1 MASRV
6 GAMTELFSNLL
17 IGFQNALTVANL
29 GYCFLG
35 VLIGTLVGVLPGL
48 GPVATL
54 ALLLPLTY
62 ALDPTAAVIML
73 AGIYYGSQYG
83 GSTTAILMNIPGEAA
98 SLVTCIDGHQLARRG
113 RAGSALG
120 VAAIASF
127 LAGTVAT
134 LLIALASPILSEVAL
149 YFGAAEYFSLMV
161 LGLVGAVAL
170 SNGDILKA
178 IAMVITGLLLGLI
191 GTDINTGELRFT
203 LDTLTLQ
210 DGIDFAVIS
219 MGFYGVA
226 EILKNLQAMVAAGS
240 PSTLKVASPWP
251 RKKDITES
259 LPAMTRGT
267 LLGSLMGLLPGGG
280 AMLSSFA
287 AYTIE
292 KRIKKAGE
300 TPVGEGN
307 IRAVAAPEAA
317 NNAGAQTSFIPML
330 TLGIPSNAVMALLM
344 GALIIQN
351 ITPGPQVIHT
361 NPDLFWGLIVSM
373 WIGNLFLVIL
383 NLPLAGLWV
392 QILKIPYRFLFPAI
406 MAICAIGVYSI
417 NYNTYDIVLMAA
429 FALLGYIF
437 YQLRCE
443 PAPLILGFVLG
454 PMMEENLRRAML
466 LSRGDASVFF
476 TSPISAVLLL
486 TAVALL
492 AATLIPKW
500 RQTREEAF
508 AED

>member
-1 MASRV
+1 
-6 GAMTELFSNLL
+6 MTELINHLL
-17 IGFQNALTVANL
+17 IGFQSALTIANI

-98 SLVTCIDGHQLARRG
+98 SLVTCIDGHQLARKG

-120 VAAIASF
+120 VAALASF
-127 LAGTVAT
+127 AAGCVAT
-134 LLIALASPILSEVAL
+134 LLIAMASPVLSEVAL

-178 IAMVITGLLLGLI
+178 IAMVITGLLLGLV

-203 LDTLTLQ
+203 LDALTLQ

-226 EILKNLQAMVAAGS
+226 EIVKNLQVM
-240 PSTLKVASPWP
+240 VASPSYRTTPISSPWP
-251 RKKDITES
+251 DKKDLTES
-259 LPAMTRGT
+259 AGAMARGT
-267 LLGSLMGLLPGGG
+267 VLGSLLGLLPGGG

-287 AYTIE
+287 AYTVE
-292 KRIKKAGE
+292 KRIKKDNE
-300 TPVGEGN
+300 PKVGEGN
-307 IRAVAAPEAA
+307 IRAVAGPEAA

-351 ITPGPQVIHT
+351 ITPGPQVMHT
-361 NPDLFWGLIVSM
+361 NPELFWGLIVSM
-373 WIGNLFLVIL
+373 WIGNLFLVVL

-392 QILKIPYRFLFPAI
+392 QMLKIPYRLLFPAI
-406 MAICAIGVYSI
+406 IAVCAIGVYSI
-417 NYNTYDIVLMAA
+417 NYNVYDIVLMSA
-429 FALLGYIF
+429 FAILGYVF

-466 LSRGDASVFF
+466 LSRGDPSVFL
-476 TSPISAVLLL
+476 TSPISAVLL
-486 TAVALL
+486 AVACVLL
-492 AATLIPKW
+492 MVTVLPKW
-500 RQTREEAF
+500 QKTREAVF
-508 AED
+508 NED

>member
-1 MASRV
+1 MDA
-6 GAMTELFSNLL
+6 LLSNLL
-17 IGFQNALTVANL
+17 VGFQSALTVANV
-29 GYCFLG
+29 GYCFVG
-35 VLIGTLVGVLPGL
+35 ILIGTLVGVLPGL

-98 SLVTCIDGHQLARRG
+98 SLVTCIDGNKLARRG
-113 RAGSALG
+113 HAGSALG
-120 VAAIASF
+120 VAAVASF
-127 LAGTVAT
+127 IAGTVAT
-134 LLIALASPILSEVAL
+134 LLIAMASPVLSEVAL
-149 YFGAAEYFSLMV
+149 YFGATEYFSLLV

-170 SNGDILKA
+170 SNGDVLKA
-178 IAMVITGLLLGLI
+178 IAMVITGLLLGLV

-203 LDTLTLQ
+203 LNTLTLQ

-226 EILKNLQAMVAAGS
+226 EVLKNLQAMVAAGNNN
-240 PSTLKVASPWP
+240 TIAVKSPWP
-251 RKKDITES
+251 TFKDISQSTGAIS
-259 LPAMTRGT
+259 RGT
-267 LLGSLMGLLPGGG
+267 LLGSLLGLLPGGG

-287 AYTIE
+287 AYTVE
-292 KRIKKAGE
+292 KRIKKE
-300 TPVGEGN
+300 NEVPVGEGN
-307 IRAVAAPEAA
+307 IRAVAGPEAA

-330 TLGIPSNAVMALLM
+330 TLGVPSNAVMALLM

-351 ITPGPQVIHT
+351 ITPGPQVMHT
-361 NPDLFWGLIVSM
+361 NPELFWGLIVSM

-392 QILKIPYRFLFPAI
+392 QILRIPYRLLYPAI
-406 MAICAIGVYSI
+406 MAICAVGVYSI

-466 LSRGDASVFF
+466 LSRGDATVFF
-476 TSPISAVLLL
+476 TSPISAVLLAAAAL
-486 TAVALL
+486 LL

-500 RQTREEAF
+500 QKTREQAF
-508 AED
+508 SED

>member
-1 MASRV
+1 
-6 GAMTELFSNLL
+6 MTDLFANLAL
-17 IGFQNALTVANL
+17 GFQNALTIANI
-29 GYCFLG
+29 GYCFVG

-98 SLVTCIDGHQLARRG
+98 SLVTCIDGYKLARKG

-120 VAAIASF
+120 IAAVASF
-127 LAGTVAT
+127 IAGTVAT
-134 LLIALASPILSEVAL
+134 LLIALASPVLSEVAL
-149 YFGAAEYFSLMV
+149 YFGATEYFSLMV

-178 IAMVITGLLLGLI
+178 IAMVIVGLLLGLV

-210 DGIDFAVIS
+210 DGIHFAVIS

-226 EILKNLQAMVAAGS
+226 EILKNLQAIVGS
-240 PSTLKVASPWP
+240 SSYSTIAVKSPWP
-251 RKKDITES
+251 EKKDFTQSQGAI
-259 LPAMTRGT
+259 ARGT

-287 AYTIE
+287 SYTLE
-292 KRIKKAGE
+292 KRIKTENE

-307 IRAVAAPEAA
+307 IRAVAGPEAA

-373 WIGNLFLVIL
+373 WIGNLFLVVL

-392 QILKIPYRFLFPAI
+392 QILKVPYRFLFPAI
-406 MAICAIGVYSI
+406 LAICAVGVYSI
-417 NYNTYDIVLMAA
+417 NYNIYDIVLMAA

-466 LSRGDASVFF
+466 LSRGDATVFL
-476 TSPISAVLLL
+476 TSPISAVLLVL
-486 TAVALL
+486 AFTLL
-492 AATLIPKW
+492 AVTLLPKW
-500 RQTREEAF
+500 QKTRQEAF
-508 AED
+508 TED

>member
-1 MASRV
+1 MDALL
-6 GAMTELFSNLL
+6 TNLFV
-17 IGFQNALTVANL
+17 GFQSALTVANI
-29 GYCFLG
+29 GYCFVG

-62 ALDPTAAVIML
+62 ALNPTAAVIML

-98 SLVTCIDGHQLARRG
+98 SLVTCIDGNKLARRG
-113 RAGSALG
+113 HAASALG

-127 LAGTVAT
+127 IAGTVAT
-134 LLIALASPILSEVAL
+134 LLIAIASPVLSEVAL
-149 YFGAAEYFSLMV
+149 YFGAAEYFSLLV

-170 SNGDILKA
+170 SNGDVLKA
-178 IAMVITGLLLGLI
+178 IAMVITGLLLGLV

-226 EILKNLQAMVAAGS
+226 EVLKNLQAMVATGHQ
-240 PSTLKVASPWP
+240 STIAVKSPWP
-251 RKKDITES
+251 TFKDISQSTGAIS
-259 LPAMTRGT
+259 RGT
-267 LLGSLMGLLPGGG
+267 LLGSLLGLLPGGG

-287 AYTIE
+287 AYTVE
-292 KRIKKAGE
+292 KRIRKEGE
-300 TPVGEGN
+300 VPVGEGN
-307 IRAVAAPEAA
+307 IRAVAGPEAA

-330 TLGIPSNAVMALLM
+330 TLGVPSNAVMALLM

-351 ITPGPQVIHT
+351 ITPGPQVMHT
-361 NPDLFWGLIVSM
+361 NPELFWGLIVSM

-392 QILKIPYRFLFPAI
+392 QILRIPYRLLYPAI
-406 MAICAIGVYSI
+406 MAICAVGVYSI

-429 FALLGYIF
+429 FALLGYVF

-476 TSPISAVLLL
+476 TSPISALLL
-486 TAVALL
+486 AAAALL
-492 AATLIPKW
+492 LGATLIPKW
-500 RQTREEAF
+500 QKTRQEAF
-508 AED
+508 SED

>member
-1 MASRV
+1 MDA
-6 GAMTELFSNLL
+6 LLSNLL
-17 IGFQNALTVANL
+17 VGFQSALTVANV
-29 GYCFLG
+29 GYCFVG

-98 SLVTCIDGHQLARRG
+98 SLVTCIDGNKLSRRG
-113 RAGSALG
+113 HAGSALG
-120 VAAIASF
+120 VAAVASF
-127 LAGTVAT
+127 IAGTVAT
-134 LLIALASPILSEVAL
+134 LLIAMASPVLSEVAL
-149 YFGAAEYFSLMV
+149 YFGATEYFSLLV

-170 SNGDILKA
+170 SNGDVLKA
-178 IAMVITGLLLGLI
+178 IAMVITGLLLGLV

-203 LDTLTLQ
+203 LNTLTLQ

-226 EILKNLQAMVAAGS
+226 EVLKNLQAMVAAGNNN
-240 PSTLKVASPWP
+240 TIAVKSPWP
-251 RKKDITES
+251 TFKSISQSTGAIS
-259 LPAMTRGT
+259 RGT
-267 LLGSLMGLLPGGG
+267 LLGSLLGLLPGGG

-287 AYTIE
+287 AYTVE
-292 KRIKKAGE
+292 KRIKKE
-300 TPVGEGN
+300 NEVPVGEGN
-307 IRAVAAPEAA
+307 IRAVAGPEAA

-330 TLGIPSNAVMALLM
+330 TLGVPSNAVMALLM

-351 ITPGPQVIHT
+351 ITPGPQVMHT
-361 NPDLFWGLIVSM
+361 NPELFWGLIVSM

-392 QILKIPYRFLFPAI
+392 QILRIPYRLLYPAI
-406 MAICAIGVYSI
+406 MAICAVGVYSI

-429 FALLGYIF
+429 FALLAYIF

-466 LSRGDASVFF
+466 LSRGDATVFF
-476 TSPISAVLLL
+476 TSPISAVLLAAAAL
-486 TAVALL
+486 LL

-500 RQTREEAF
+500 QKTREQAF
-508 AED
+508 SED

>member
-1 MASRV
+1 MDA
-6 GAMTELFSNLL
+6 LLSNLL
-17 IGFQNALTVANL
+17 VGFQSALTVANV
-29 GYCFLG
+29 GYCFVG

-98 SLVTCIDGHQLARRG
+98 SLVTCIDGNKLAWRG
-113 RAGSALG
+113 HAGSALG
-120 VAAIASF
+120 VAAVASF
-127 LAGTVAT
+127 IAGTVAT
-134 LLIALASPILSEVAL
+134 LLIAMASPVLSEVAL
-149 YFGAAEYFSLMV
+149 YFGATEYFSLLV

-170 SNGDILKA
+170 SNGDVLKA
-178 IAMVITGLLLGLI
+178 IAMVITGLLLGLV

-203 LDTLTLQ
+203 LNTLTLQ

-226 EILKNLQAMVAAGS
+226 EVLKNLQAMVAAGNNN
-240 PSTLKVASPWP
+240 TIAVKSPWP
-251 RKKDITES
+251 TFKDISQSTGAIS
-259 LPAMTRGT
+259 RGT
-267 LLGSLMGLLPGGG
+267 LLGSLLGLLPGGG

-287 AYTIE
+287 AYTVE
-292 KRIKKAGE
+292 KRIKKE
-300 TPVGEGN
+300 NEVPVGEGN
-307 IRAVAAPEAA
+307 IRAVAGPEAA

-330 TLGIPSNAVMALLM
+330 TLGVPSNAVMALLM

-351 ITPGPQVIHT
+351 ITPGPQVMHT
-361 NPDLFWGLIVSM
+361 NPELFWGLIVSM

-392 QILKIPYRFLFPAI
+392 QILRIPYRLLYPAI
-406 MAICAIGVYSI
+406 MAICAVGVYSI

-466 LSRGDASVFF
+466 LSRGDATVFF
-476 TSPISAVLLL
+476 TSPISAVLLAAAAL
-486 TAVALL
+486 LL

-500 RQTREEAF
+500 QKTREQAF
-508 AED
+508 SED

>member
-1 MASRV
+1 
-6 GAMTELFSNLL
+6 MTELLSNLL
-17 IGFQNALTVANL
+17 VGFQNALTVANL

-98 SLVTCIDGHQLARRG
+98 SLVTCIDGHKLAQRG

-134 LLIALASPILSEVAL
+134 LLIALASPLLSEVAL
-149 YFGAAEYFSLMV
+149 YFGATEYFSLMV

-178 IAMVITGLLLGLI
+178 IAMVITGLLLGLV

-226 EILKNLQAMVAAGS
+226 EILKNLQAMVATGS
-240 PSTLKVASPWP
+240 VSTLQVTSAWP
-251 RKKDITES
+251 KKKDITAS
-259 LPAMTRGT
+259 LPSMTRGT

-292 KRIKKAGE
+292 KRLKKPGE

-383 NLPLAGLWV
+383 NLPLVGLWV
-392 QILKIPYRFLFPAI
+392 QILKIPYRFLYPAI

-466 LSRGDASVFF
+466 LLRGDASVFF

-486 TAVALL
+486 TAVMLL
-492 AATLIPKW
+492 AATLLPKW
-500 RQTREEAF
+500 RKTREEAF

>member
-1 MASRV
+1 
-6 GAMTELFSNLL
+6 MTDFLANLS
-17 IGFQNALTVANL
+17 IGFANALTVVNI

-98 SLVTCIDGHQLARRG
+98 SLVTCIDGHQLAKKG

-120 VAAIASF
+120 VAAIGSF
-127 LAGTVAT
+127 IAGTVAT
-134 LLIALASPILSEVAL
+134 LLIAVASPALSEVAL
-149 YFGAAEYFSLMV
+149 YFGATEYFSLMV

-178 IAMVITGLLLGLI
+178 IAMVITGLLLGLV

-226 EILKNLQAMVAAGS
+226 EILKNLQAMFAQEAV
-240 PSTLKVASPWP
+240 STIAVKSPWP
-251 RKKDITES
+251 NKKDLSES
-259 LPAMTRGT
+259 AGAITRGT
-267 LLGSLMGLLPGGG
+267 FLGSLMGLLPGGG

-287 AYTIE
+287 AYTVE
-292 KRIKKAGE
+292 KKIHKPDQ

-307 IRAVAAPEAA
+307 IRAVAGPEAA

-361 NPDLFWGLIVSM
+361 NPELFWGLIVSM

-392 QILKIPYRFLFPAI
+392 QILRVPYRLLFPAI
-406 MAICAIGVYSI
+406 LAICAVGVYSI

-476 TSPISAVLLL
+476 TSPLSAILLL
-486 TAVALL
+486 MALALL
-492 AATLIPKW
+492 AATLWPKW
-500 RQTREEAF
+500 RETRQEAF
-508 AED
+508 IED

>member
-1 MASRV
+1 MDA
-6 GAMTELFSNLL
+6 LLSNLL
-17 IGFQNALTVANL
+17 VGFQSALTVANV
-29 GYCFLG
+29 GYCFVG

-98 SLVTCIDGHQLARRG
+98 SLVTCIDGNKLARRG
-113 RAGSALG
+113 HAGSALG
-120 VAAIASF
+120 VAAVASF
-127 LAGTVAT
+127 IAGTVAT
-134 LLIALASPILSEVAL
+134 LLIAMASPVLSEVAL
-149 YFGAAEYFSLMV
+149 YFGATEYFSLLV

-170 SNGDILKA
+170 SNGDVLKA
-178 IAMVITGLLLGLI
+178 IAMVITGLLLGLV

-203 LDTLTLQ
+203 LNTLTLQ

-226 EILKNLQAMVAAGS
+226 EVLKNLQAMVAAGNNN
-240 PSTLKVASPWP
+240 TIAVKSPWP
-251 RKKDITES
+251 TFKDISQSTGAIS
-259 LPAMTRGT
+259 RGT
-267 LLGSLMGLLPGGG
+267 LLGSLLGLLPGGG

-287 AYTIE
+287 AYTVE
-292 KRIKKAGE
+292 KRIKKE
-300 TPVGEGN
+300 NEVPVGEGN
-307 IRAVAAPEAA
+307 IRAVAGPEAA

-330 TLGIPSNAVMALLM
+330 TLGVPSNAVMALLM

-351 ITPGPQVIHT
+351 ITPGPQVMHT
-361 NPDLFWGLIVSM
+361 NPELFWGLIVSM

-392 QILKIPYRFLFPAI
+392 QILRIPYRLLYPAI
-406 MAICAIGVYSI
+406 MAICAVGVYSI

-429 FALLGYIF
+429 FALLAYIF

-466 LSRGDASVFF
+466 LSRGDATVFF
-476 TSPISAVLLL
+476 TSPISAVLLAAAAL
-486 TAVALL
+486 LL

-500 RQTREEAF
+500 QKTREQAF
-508 AED
+508 SED

>member
-1 MASRV
+1 MD
-6 GAMTELFSNLL
+6 TLLSNLL
-17 IGFQNALTVANL
+17 VGFQSALTVANV
-29 GYCFLG
+29 GYCFMG

-98 SLVTCIDGHQLARRG
+98 SLVTCIDGNKLARRG
-113 RAGSALG
+113 HAGSALG
-120 VAAIASF
+120 VAAVASF
-127 LAGTVAT
+127 IAGTVAT
-134 LLIALASPILSEVAL
+134 LLIAMASPVLSEVAL
-149 YFGAAEYFSLMV
+149 YFGAAEYFSLLV

-170 SNGDILKA
+170 SNGDVLKA
-178 IAMVITGLLLGLI
+178 IAMVITGLLLGLV

-203 LDTLTLQ
+203 LNTLTLQ

-226 EILKNLQAMVAAGS
+226 EVLKNLQAMVVTGS
-240 PSTLKVASPWP
+240 TNTIAVKSPWP
-251 RKKDITES
+251 NLKDISQSTGAIS
-259 LPAMTRGT
+259 RGT
-267 LLGSLMGLLPGGG
+267 LLGSLLGLLPGGG

-287 AYTIE
+287 AYTVE
-292 KRIKKAGE
+292 KRIKKE
-300 TPVGEGN
+300 NEVPVGEGN
-307 IRAVAAPEAA
+307 IRAVAGPEAA

-330 TLGIPSNAVMALLM
+330 TLGVPSNAVMALLM

-351 ITPGPQVIHT
+351 ITPGPQVMHT
-361 NPDLFWGLIVSM
+361 NPELFWGLIVSM

-392 QILKIPYRFLFPAI
+392 QILRIPYRLLYPAI
-406 MAICAIGVYSI
+406 MAICAVGVYSI

-466 LSRGDASVFF
+466 LSRGDATIFF
-476 TSPISAVLLL
+476 TNPISAVLLA
-486 TAVALL
+486 TAVLLL

-500 RQTREEAF
+500 QKTREEAF
-508 AED
+508 SED

>member
-1 MASRV
+1 
-6 GAMTELFSNLL
+6 
-17 IGFQNALTVANL
+17 
-29 GYCFLG
+29 
-35 VLIGTLVGVLPGL
+35 
-48 GPVATL
+48 
-54 ALLLPLTY
+54 
-62 ALDPTAAVIML
+62 
-73 AGIYYGSQYG
+73 
-83 GSTTAILMNIPGEAA
+83 
-98 SLVTCIDGHQLARRG
+98 
-113 RAGSALG
+113 
-120 VAAIASF
+120 
-127 LAGTVAT
+127 
-134 LLIALASPILSEVAL
+134 
-149 YFGAAEYFSLMV
+149 
-161 LGLVGAVAL
+161 
-170 SNGDILKA
+170 
-178 IAMVITGLLLGLI
+178 MVITGLLLGLV

-251 RKKDITES
+251 TKRDITES
-259 LPAMTRGT
+259 LPAMSRGT
-267 LLGSLMGLLPGGG
+267 FLGSLMGLLPGGG

-417 NYNTYDIVLMAA
+417 NYNTYDIVLMAV

-492 AATLIPKW
+492 AATLLPKW
-500 RQTREEAF
+500 RQTREKAF

>member
-1 MASRV
+1 MVSV
-6 GAMTELFSNLL
+6 TDLINHLL
-17 IGFQNALTVANL
+17 IGFQSALTLANV

-35 VLIGTLVGVLPGL
+35 VLIGPLVGVPPGL

-98 SLVTCIDGHQLARRG
+98 SLVTCIDGHQLARKG

-120 VAAIASF
+120 VAALASF
-127 LAGTVAT
+127 AAGCVAT
-134 LLIALASPILSEVAL
+134 LLIAMASPVLSEVAL

-178 IAMVITGLLLGLI
+178 IAMVITGLLLGLV

-226 EILKNLQAMVAAGS
+226 EIVKNLQVM
-240 PSTLKVASPWP
+240 VASPSYHTIPISSPWP
-251 RKKDITES
+251 DKKDLTES
-259 LPAMTRGT
+259 AGAMARGT
-267 LLGSLMGLLPGGG
+267 VLGSLLGLLPGGG

-287 AYTIE
+287 AYTVE
-292 KRIKKAGE
+292 KRIKKDNE
-300 TPVGEGN
+300 PKVGEGN
-307 IRAVAAPEAA
+307 IRAVAGPEAA

-330 TLGIPSNAVMALLM
+330 TLGVPSNAVMALLM

-351 ITPGPQVIHT
+351 ITPGPQVMHT
-361 NPDLFWGLIVSM
+361 NPELFWGLIVSM
-373 WIGNLFLVIL
+373 WIGNLFLVVL

-392 QILKIPYRFLFPAI
+392 QMLKIPYRLLYPAI
-406 MAICAIGVYSI
+406 IAVCAIGVYSI
-417 NYNTYDIVLMAA
+417 NYNVYDIVLMSA
-429 FALLGYIF
+429 FAILGYVF

-466 LSRGDASVFF
+466 LSRGDPSVFL
-476 TSPISAVLLL
+476 TSPISAVLL
-486 TAVALL
+486 AIACILL
-492 AATLIPKW
+492 MVTVLPKW
-500 RQTREEAF
+500 QKTREAVF
-508 AED
+508 NED

>member
-1 MASRV
+1 
-6 GAMTELFSNLL
+6 MTELLSNLL
-17 IGFQNALTVANL
+17 VGFQNALTVANL

-98 SLVTCIDGHQLARRG
+98 SLVTCIDGHKLAQRG

-134 LLIALASPILSEVAL
+134 LLIALASPLLSEVAL
-149 YFGAAEYFSLMV
+149 YFGATEYFSLMV

-178 IAMVITGLLLGLI
+178 IAMVITGLLLGLV

-226 EILKNLQAMVAAGS
+226 EILKNLQAMVATGS
-240 PSTLKVASPWP
+240 VSTLQVTSAWP
-251 RKKDITES
+251 KKKDITAS
-259 LPAMTRGT
+259 LPSMTRGT

-292 KRIKKAGE
+292 KRLKKPGE

-383 NLPLAGLWV
+383 NLPLVGLWV
-392 QILKIPYRFLFPAI
+392 QILKIPYRFLYPAI

-486 TAVALL
+486 TAVMLL
-492 AATLIPKW
+492 AATLLPKW
-500 RQTREEAF
+500 RKTREEAF

>member
-1 MASRV
+1 MDA
-6 GAMTELFSNLL
+6 LLSNLL
-17 IGFQNALTVANL
+17 VGFQSALTVANV
-29 GYCFLG
+29 GYCFVG

-98 SLVTCIDGHQLARRG
+98 SLVTCIDGNKLARRG
-113 RAGSALG
+113 HAGSALG
-120 VAAIASF
+120 VAAVASF
-127 LAGTVAT
+127 IAGTVAT
-134 LLIALASPILSEVAL
+134 LLIAMASPVLSEVAL
-149 YFGAAEYFSLMV
+149 YFGATEYFSLLV

-170 SNGDILKA
+170 SNGDVLKA
-178 IAMVITGLLLGLI
+178 IAMVITGLLLGLV

-203 LDTLTLQ
+203 LNTLTLQ

-226 EILKNLQAMVAAGS
+226 EVLKNLQAMVAAGNNN
-240 PSTLKVASPWP
+240 TIAVKSPWP
-251 RKKDITES
+251 TFKDISQSTGAIS
-259 LPAMTRGT
+259 RGT
-267 LLGSLMGLLPGGG
+267 LLGSLLGLLPGGG

-287 AYTIE
+287 AYTVE
-292 KRIKKAGE
+292 KRIKKE
-300 TPVGEGN
+300 NEVPVGEGN
-307 IRAVAAPEAA
+307 IRAVAGPEAA

-330 TLGIPSNAVMALLM
+330 TLGVPSNAVMALLM

-351 ITPGPQVIHT
+351 ITPGPQVMHT
-361 NPDLFWGLIVSM
+361 NPELFWGLIVSM

-392 QILKIPYRFLFPAI
+392 QILRIPYRLLYPAI
-406 MAICAIGVYSI
+406 MAICAVGVYSI

-466 LSRGDASVFF
+466 LSRGDATVFF
-476 TSPISAVLLL
+476 TSPISAVLLAAAAL
-486 TAVALL
+486 LL

-500 RQTREEAF
+500 QKTREQAF
-508 AED
+508 SEG

>member
-1 MASRV
+1 MDA
-6 GAMTELFSNLL
+6 LLSNLL
-17 IGFQNALTVANL
+17 VGFQSALTVANV
-29 GYCFLG
+29 GYCFVG

-98 SLVTCIDGHQLARRG
+98 SLVTCIDGNKLARRG
-113 RAGSALG
+113 HAGSALG
-120 VAAIASF
+120 VAAVASF
-127 LAGTVAT
+127 IAGTVAT
-134 LLIALASPILSEVAL
+134 LLIAMASPVLSEVAL
-149 YFGAAEYFSLMV
+149 YFGATEYFSLLV

-170 SNGDILKA
+170 SNGDVLKA
-178 IAMVITGLLLGLI
+178 IAMVISGLLLGLV

-203 LDTLTLQ
+203 VNTLTLQ

-226 EILKNLQAMVAAGS
+226 EVLKNLQAMVAAGNN
-240 PSTLKVASPWP
+240 TIAVKSPWP
-251 RKKDITES
+251 TFKDFSQSTGAIS
-259 LPAMTRGT
+259 RGT
-267 LLGSLMGLLPGGG
+267 LLGSLLGLLPGGG

-287 AYTIE
+287 AYTVE
-292 KRIKKAGE
+292 KRIKKENEA
-300 TPVGEGN
+300 PVGEGN
-307 IRAVAAPEAA
+307 IRAVAGPEAA

-330 TLGIPSNAVMALLM
+330 TLGVPSNAVMALLM

-351 ITPGPQVIHT
+351 ITPGPQVMHT
-361 NPDLFWGLIVSM
+361 NPELFWGLIVSM

-392 QILKIPYRFLFPAI
+392 QILRIPYRLLYPAI
-406 MAICAIGVYSI
+406 MAICAVGVYSI

-466 LSRGDASVFF
+466 LSRGDATVFF
-476 TSPISAVLLL
+476 TSPISAVLLAAAAL
-486 TAVALL
+486 LL

-500 RQTREEAF
+500 QKTREQAF
-508 AED
+508 SED

>member
-1 MASRV
+1 MDA
-6 GAMTELFSNLL
+6 LLSNLL
-17 IGFQNALTVANL
+17 VGFQSALTVANV
-29 GYCFLG
+29 GYCFVG

-98 SLVTCIDGHQLARRG
+98 SLVTCIDGNKLARRG
-113 RAGSALG
+113 HAGSALG
-120 VAAIASF
+120 VAAVASF
-127 LAGTVAT
+127 IAGTVAT
-134 LLIALASPILSEVAL
+134 LLIAMASPVLSEVAL
-149 YFGAAEYFSLMV
+149 YFGATEYFSLLV

-170 SNGDILKA
+170 SNGDVLKA
-178 IAMVITGLLLGLI
+178 IAMVISGLLLGLV

-203 LDTLTLQ
+203 LNTLTLQ

-226 EILKNLQAMVAAGS
+226 EVLKNLQAMVAAGNN
-240 PSTLKVASPWP
+240 TIAVKSPWP
-251 RKKDITES
+251 TFKDFSQSTGAIS
-259 LPAMTRGT
+259 RGT
-267 LLGSLMGLLPGGG
+267 LLGSLLGLLPGGG

-287 AYTIE
+287 AYTVE
-292 KRIKKAGE
+292 KRIKKENEA
-300 TPVGEGN
+300 PVGEGN
-307 IRAVAAPEAA
+307 IRAVAGPEAA

-330 TLGIPSNAVMALLM
+330 TLGVPSNAVMALLM

-351 ITPGPQVIHT
+351 ITPGPQVMHT
-361 NPDLFWGLIVSM
+361 NPELFWGLIVSM

-392 QILKIPYRFLFPAI
+392 QILRIPYRLLYPAI
-406 MAICAIGVYSI
+406 MAICAVGVYSI

-466 LSRGDASVFF
+466 LSRGDATVFL
-476 TSPISAVLLL
+476 TSPISAVLLVL
-486 TAVALL
+486 AFALL
-492 AATLIPKW
+492 AVTLLPKW
-500 RQTREEAF
+500 QKTRQEAF
-508 AED
+508 TED

>member
-1 MASRV
+1 MDA
-6 GAMTELFSNLL
+6 LLSNLL
-17 IGFQNALTVANL
+17 VGFQSALTVANV
-29 GYCFLG
+29 GYCFVG

-98 SLVTCIDGHQLARRG
+98 SLVTCIDGNKLARRG
-113 RAGSALG
+113 HAGSALG
-120 VAAIASF
+120 VAAVASF
-127 LAGTVAT
+127 IAGTVAT
-134 LLIALASPILSEVAL
+134 LLIAMASPVLSEVAL
-149 YFGAAEYFSLMV
+149 YFGATEYFSLLV

-170 SNGDILKA
+170 SNGDVLKA
-178 IAMVITGLLLGLI
+178 IAMVITGLLLGLV

-203 LDTLTLQ
+203 LNTLTLQ

-226 EILKNLQAMVAAGS
+226 EVLKNLQAMVAAGNNN
-240 PSTLKVASPWP
+240 TIAVKSPWP
-251 RKKDITES
+251 TFKDISQSTGAIS
-259 LPAMTRGT
+259 RGT
-267 LLGSLMGLLPGGG
+267 LLGSLLGLLPGGG

-287 AYTIE
+287 AYTVE
-292 KRIKKAGE
+292 KRIKKENEA
-300 TPVGEGN
+300 PVGEGN
-307 IRAVAAPEAA
+307 IRAVAGPEAA

-330 TLGIPSNAVMALLM
+330 TLGVPSNAVMALLM

-351 ITPGPQVIHT
+351 ITPGPQVMHT
-361 NPDLFWGLIVSM
+361 NPELFWGLIVSM

-392 QILKIPYRFLFPAI
+392 QILRIPYRLLYPAI
-406 MAICAIGVYSI
+406 MAICAVGVYSI

-466 LSRGDASVFF
+466 LSRGDATVFF
-476 TSPISAVLLL
+476 TSPISAVLLAAAAL
-486 TAVALL
+486 LL

-500 RQTREEAF
+500 QKTREQAF
-508 AED
+508 SED

>member
-1 MASRV
+1 MDA
-6 GAMTELFSNLL
+6 LLSNLL
-17 IGFQNALTVANL
+17 VGFQSALTVANV
-29 GYCFLG
+29 GYCFVG

-98 SLVTCIDGHQLARRG
+98 SLVTCIDGNKLARRG
-113 RAGSALG
+113 HAGSALG
-120 VAAIASF
+120 VAAVASF
-127 LAGTVAT
+127 IAGTVAT
-134 LLIALASPILSEVAL
+134 LLIAMASPVLSEVAL
-149 YFGAAEYFSLMV
+149 YFGATEYFSLLV

-170 SNGDILKA
+170 SNGDVLKA
-178 IAMVITGLLLGLI
+178 IAMVISGLLLGLV

-203 LDTLTLQ
+203 LNTLTLQ

-226 EILKNLQAMVAAGS
+226 EVLKNLQAMVAAVNN
-240 PSTLKVASPWP
+240 TIAVKSPWP
-251 RKKDITES
+251 TFKDFSQSTGAIS
-259 LPAMTRGT
+259 RGT
-267 LLGSLMGLLPGGG
+267 LLGSLLGLLPGGG

-287 AYTIE
+287 AYTVE
-292 KRIKKAGE
+292 KRIKKENEA
-300 TPVGEGN
+300 PVGEGN
-307 IRAVAAPEAA
+307 IRAVAGPEAA

-330 TLGIPSNAVMALLM
+330 TLGVPSNAVMALLM

-351 ITPGPQVIHT
+351 ITPGPQVMHT
-361 NPDLFWGLIVSM
+361 NPELFWGLIVSM

-392 QILKIPYRFLFPAI
+392 QILRIPYRLLYPAI
-406 MAICAIGVYSI
+406 MAICAVGVYSI

-466 LSRGDASVFF
+466 LSRGDATVFF
-476 TSPISAVLLL
+476 TSPISAVLL
-486 TAVALL
+486 AAAALL
-492 AATLIPKW
+492 LAVTLIPKW
-500 RQTREEAF
+500 QKTREQAF
-508 AED
+508 SED

>member
-1 MASRV
+1 MDA
-6 GAMTELFSNLL
+6 LLSNLL
-17 IGFQNALTVANL
+17 VGFQSALTVANV
-29 GYCFLG
+29 GYCFVG

-98 SLVTCIDGHQLARRG
+98 SLVTCIDGNKLARRG
-113 RAGSALG
+113 HAGSALG
-120 VAAIASF
+120 VAAVASF
-127 LAGTVAT
+127 IAGTVAT
-134 LLIALASPILSEVAL
+134 LLIAMASPVLSEVAL
-149 YFGAAEYFSLMV
+149 YFGATEYFSLLV

-170 SNGDILKA
+170 SNGDVLKA
-178 IAMVITGLLLGLI
+178 IAMVISGLLLGLV

-203 LDTLTLQ
+203 LNTLTLQ

-226 EILKNLQAMVAAGS
+226 EVLKNLQAMVAAGNN
-240 PSTLKVASPWP
+240 TIAVKSPWP
-251 RKKDITES
+251 TFKDFSQSTGAIS
-259 LPAMTRGT
+259 RGT
-267 LLGSLMGLLPGGG
+267 LLGSLLGLLPGGG

-287 AYTIE
+287 AYTVE
-292 KRIKKAGE
+292 KRIKKENEA
-300 TPVGEGN
+300 PVGEGN
-307 IRAVAAPEAA
+307 IRAVAGPEAA

-330 TLGIPSNAVMALLM
+330 TLGVPSNAVMALLM

-351 ITPGPQVIHT
+351 NTPGPQVMHT
-361 NPDLFWGLIVSM
+361 NPELFWGLIVSM

-392 QILKIPYRFLFPAI
+392 QILRIPYRLLYPAI
-406 MAICAIGVYSI
+406 MAICAVGVYSI

-466 LSRGDASVFF
+466 LSRGDATVFF
-476 TSPISAVLLL
+476 TSPISAVLLAAAAL
-486 TAVALL
+486 LL

-500 RQTREEAF
+500 QKTREQAF
-508 AED
+508 SED

>member
-1 MASRV
+1 MDALL
-6 GAMTELFSNLL
+6 TNLFV
-17 IGFQNALTVANL
+17 GFQSALTVANI
-29 GYCFLG
+29 GYCFVG

-98 SLVTCIDGHQLARRG
+98 SLVTCIDGNKLARRG
-113 RAGSALG
+113 HAASALG

-127 LAGTVAT
+127 IAGTVAT
-134 LLIALASPILSEVAL
+134 LLIAIASPVLSEVAL
-149 YFGAAEYFSLMV
+149 YFGAAEYFSLLV

-170 SNGDILKA
+170 SNGDVLKA
-178 IAMVITGLLLGLI
+178 IAMVITGLLLGLV

-226 EILKNLQAMVAAGS
+226 EVLKNLQAMVATGRQ
-240 PSTLKVASPWP
+240 STIAVKSPWP
-251 RKKDITES
+251 TFKDISQSTGAIS
-259 LPAMTRGT
+259 RGT
-267 LLGSLMGLLPGGG
+267 LLGSLLGLLPGGG

-287 AYTIE
+287 AYTVE
-292 KRIKKAGE
+292 KRIKKEGE
-300 TPVGEGN
+300 VPVGEGN
-307 IRAVAAPEAA
+307 IRAVAGPEAA

-330 TLGIPSNAVMALLM
+330 TLGVPSNAVMALLM

-351 ITPGPQVIHT
+351 ITPGPQVMHT
-361 NPDLFWGLIVSM
+361 NPELFWGLIVSM

-392 QILKIPYRFLFPAI
+392 QILRIPYRLLYPAI
-406 MAICAIGVYSI
+406 MAICAVGVYSI

-429 FALLGYIF
+429 FALLGYVF

-476 TSPISAVLLL
+476 TSPISALLL
-486 TAVALL
+486 AAAALL
-492 AATLIPKW
+492 LGATLIPKW
-500 RQTREEAF
+500 QKTRQEAF
-508 AED
+508 SED

>member
-1 MASRV
+1 
-6 GAMTELFSNLL
+6 MTELISNLL
-17 IGFQNALTVANL
+17 VGFQNALTVANL
-29 GYCFLG
+29 GYCFVG

-98 SLVTCIDGHQLARRG
+98 SLVTCIDGHKLAQRG
-113 RAGSALG
+113 RAGTALG

-134 LLIALASPILSEVAL
+134 LLIALASPLLSEVAL
-149 YFGAAEYFSLMV
+149 YFGATEYFSLMA

-178 IAMVITGLLLGLI
+178 IAMVITGLLLGLV

-226 EILKNLQAMVAAGS
+226 EILKNLQAMVATGS
-240 PSTLKVASPWP
+240 VSTLQVTSPWP
-251 RKKDITES
+251 SKKDIADS
-259 LPAMTRGT
+259 LPSMTRGT

-292 KRIKKAGE
+292 KRLKKPGE

-383 NLPLAGLWV
+383 NLPLVGLWV
-392 QILKIPYRFLFPAI
+392 QILKIPYRFLYPAI

-486 TAVALL
+486 TAVMLL
-492 AATLIPKW
+492 AATLLPKW
-500 RQTREEAF
+500 RKTREEAF

>member
-1 MASRV
+1 
-6 GAMTELFSNLL
+6 MTELLSNLL
-17 IGFQNALTVANL
+17 VGFQYALTVANL

-98 SLVTCIDGHQLARRG
+98 SLVTCIDGHKLAQRG

-134 LLIALASPILSEVAL
+134 LLIALASPLLSEVAL
-149 YFGAAEYFSLMV
+149 YFGATEYFSLMV

-170 SNGDILKA
+170 SNGDVLKA
-178 IAMVITGLLLGLI
+178 IAMVITGLLLGLV

-226 EILKNLQAMVAAGS
+226 EILKNLQAMVATGS
-240 PSTLKVASPWP
+240 VSTLQVTSPWP
-251 RKKDITES
+251 EKKDITAS
-259 LPAMTRGT
+259 LPSMTRGT

-292 KRIKKAGE
+292 KRLKKPGE

-383 NLPLAGLWV
+383 NLPLVGLWV
-392 QILKIPYRFLFPAI
+392 QILKIPYRFLYPAI

-417 NYNTYDIVLMAA
+417 NYNTYDIVIMAA

-486 TAVALL
+486 TAVMLL
-492 AATLIPKW
+492 AATLLPKW
-500 RQTREEAF
+500 RKTREEAF

>member
-1 MASRV
+1 M
-6 GAMTELFSNLL
+6 GAMTELISNLL
-17 IGFQNALTVANL
+17 VGFQNALTVANL
-29 GYCFLG
+29 GYCFVG

-98 SLVTCIDGHQLARRG
+98 SLVTCIDGHKLAQRG
-113 RAGSALG
+113 RAGTALG

-134 LLIALASPILSEVAL
+134 LLIALASPLLSEVAL
-149 YFGAAEYFSLMV
+149 YFGATEYFSLMA

-178 IAMVITGLLLGLI
+178 IAMVITGLLLGLV

-226 EILKNLQAMVAAGS
+226 EILKNLQAMVATGS
-240 PSTLKVASPWP
+240 VSTLQVTSPWP
-251 RKKDITES
+251 SKKDIADS
-259 LPAMTRGT
+259 LPSMTRGT

-292 KRIKKAGE
+292 KRLKKPGE

-383 NLPLAGLWV
+383 NLPLVGLWV
-392 QILKIPYRFLFPAI
+392 QILKIPYRFLYPAI

-486 TAVALL
+486 TAVMLL
-492 AATLIPKW
+492 AATLLPKW
-500 RQTREEAF
+500 RKTREEAF

>member
-1 MASRV
+1 MDA
-6 GAMTELFSNLL
+6 LLSNLL
-17 IGFQNALTVANL
+17 VGFQSALTVANV
-29 GYCFLG
+29 GYCFMG

-98 SLVTCIDGHQLARRG
+98 SLVTCIDGNKLARRG
-113 RAGSALG
+113 HAGSALG
-120 VAAIASF
+120 VAAVASF
-127 LAGTVAT
+127 IAGTVAT
-134 LLIALASPILSEVAL
+134 LLIAMASPVLSEVAL
-149 YFGAAEYFSLMV
+149 YFGATEYFSLLV

-170 SNGDILKA
+170 SNGDVLKA
-178 IAMVITGLLLGLI
+178 IAMVITGLLLGLV

-203 LDTLTLQ
+203 LNTLTLQ

-226 EILKNLQAMVAAGS
+226 EVLKNLQAMVAAGNNN
-240 PSTLKVASPWP
+240 TIAVKSPWP
-251 RKKDITES
+251 TFKDISQSTGAIS
-259 LPAMTRGT
+259 RGT
-267 LLGSLMGLLPGGG
+267 LLGSLLGLLPGGG

-287 AYTIE
+287 AYTVE
-292 KRIKKAGE
+292 KRIKKE
-300 TPVGEGN
+300 NEVPVGEGN
-307 IRAVAAPEAA
+307 IRAVAGPEAA

-330 TLGIPSNAVMALLM
+330 TLGVPSNAVMALLM

-351 ITPGPQVIHT
+351 ITPGPQVMHT
-361 NPDLFWGLIVSM
+361 NPELFWGLIVSM

-392 QILKIPYRFLFPAI
+392 QILRIPYRLLYPAI
-406 MAICAIGVYSI
+406 MAICAVGVYSI

-466 LSRGDASVFF
+466 LSRGDATVFF
-476 TSPISAVLLL
+476 TSPISAVLLAAAAL
-486 TAVALL
+486 LL

-500 RQTREEAF
+500 QKTREQAF
-508 AED
+508 SED